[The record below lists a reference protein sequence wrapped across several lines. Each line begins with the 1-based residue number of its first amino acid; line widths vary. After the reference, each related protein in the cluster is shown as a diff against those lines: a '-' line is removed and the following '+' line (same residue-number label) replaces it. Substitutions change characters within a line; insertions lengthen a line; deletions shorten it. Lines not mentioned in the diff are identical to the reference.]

1 LQNNRGYE
9 FNGVM
14 VMLRYYCNRYE
25 QANKQQSI
33 GGGGNHATTLFSG
46 CETTS
51 LRNVD
56 SEIAI
61 LLNYTT
67 IQPILREIGLL
78 SKRYM
83 GNDHVFKNKD
93 SVIEG
98 RLYPLHFNSKLV
110 PAETQKSTSYCFL
123 HLLSCVIK

>member
-1 LQNNRGYE
+1 
-9 FNGVM
+9 
-14 VMLRYYCNRYE
+14 MLRYYCNRYE

-78 SKRYM
+78 SKHTWVMITYLRIKIASLREDCILCISIQNLYLQ
-83 GNDHVFKNKD
+83 KRKRAR
-93 SVIEG
+93 VIA
-98 RLYPLHFNSKLV
+98 FF
-110 PAETQKSTSYCFL
+110 TSYP
-123 HLLSCVIK
+123 V